1 MRARTVLAAVVTVA
15 IVSGLSGF
23 AGFALGRRDRAGAPV
38 PPVAAGPGDGDL
50 VLAAA
55 LRPFD
60 DCDGLLAWYRD
71 NALEQV
77 GPFGLDGGY
86 GIAVSGGATSAE
98 AAVGRAGAAGTAVE
112 EGVTADA
119 AAPVGPGATGTNVQ
133 EAGVDEPDVVKTDGE
148 RAFVAAAGAL
158 QVVDLGD
165 GDPRVVGSVA
175 LPEGDHEL
183 LLDGDRVLVLGRRY
197 GGVVPLGLE
206 ERSAPAAQ
214 GPVSVLTLVDV
225 ADPAAPTIL
234 RSVELDGDYR
244 SARLAEGTVRVVVD
258 TPPTALPFVA
268 PEVGG
273 LRAEREA
280 TERNREVV
288 RAATLEDW
296 LPWAVTTD
304 AEGRTVEEGPLL
316 DCDQVRR
323 PPAFAGLSTLSVLS
337 VDLAAGLELGG
348 ATGVVARGET
358 VYASADTLYVGTTDW
373 DPLGGAATTTDLHAF
388 DLSDP
393 RSAPYRA
400 SGSVPGRLLNQYAL
414 SEHEGH
420 LRVAVTEDGDGD
432 EPSQSAVVVLAADGD
447 ELVEVGRAGGLGP
460 TETIRSVR
468 FLGDLGVVV
477 TFRQTDP
484 LYTLDLAD
492 PRSPRVAGE
501 LKIPGFS
508 SYLHPVGDGR
518 LLGVGQ
524 DATEDGTVT
533 GVQASLFDV
542 GDPSAPARVDQVT
555 FGQGSAAVEWDPR
568 AFLYWPDRALAVLPV
583 ELWAPPV
590 QEPAVGRSPVEELPV
605 GQGFAGAV
613 GLRVTADG
621 LEETARI
628 SHDPVPALGSSADPV
643 RRALVVGDVLY
654 TVGSASIHA
663 ADLDDLE
670 PRGQAAFG

>member
-1 MRARTVLAAVVTVA
+1 MRARTVLAAVAAVA
-15 IVSGLSGF
+15 VVAGPAAF
-23 AGFALGRRDRAGAPV
+23 AGYALGARDRAGAPAA
-38 PPVAAGPGDGDL
+38 PPAATPAAGPDDGDL

-55 LRPFD
+55 LQPFD

-77 GPFGLDGGY
+77 GPYGLDGGY
-86 GIAVSGGATSAE
+86 GIAVPGAAE
-98 AAVGRAGAAGTAVE
+98 TADAGRAGAAVE
-112 EGVTADA
+112 EGLTADA

-148 RAFVAAAGAL
+148 HAFVAAAGAL

-165 GDPRVVGSVA
+165 GDPRVVGSVD

-197 GGVVPLGLE
+197 GGVIPFGLE
-206 ERSAPAAQ
+206 ERSAPAPQ

-225 ADPAAPTIL
+225 ADPAAPTVL

-273 LRAEREA
+273 VRAEREA

-288 RAATLEDW
+288 RAATLQDW

-358 VYASADTLYVGTTDW
+358 VYASADTLYVATTDW
-373 DPLGGAATTTDLHAF
+373 DPLGRGATTTDLHAF

-400 SGSVPGRLLNQYAL
+400 SGTVAGRLLNQYAL

-508 SYLHPVGDGR
+508 AYLHPVGDGR

-542 GDPSAPARVDQVT
+542 SDPSAPARLDQVT

-583 ELWAPPV
+583 ELWALPTEQAPP
-590 QEPAVGRSPVEELPV
+590 GRTPVEEPLV

-613 GLRVTADG
+613 GLRVAADG
-621 LEETARI
+621 LEEVARL
-628 SHDPVPALGSSADPV
+628 SHDAVPALGSSPDPI
-643 RRALVVGDVLY
+643 RRALVVDDVLY
-654 TVGSASIHA
+654 TVGSASIRA

-670 PRGQAAFG
+670 PRGQATFR